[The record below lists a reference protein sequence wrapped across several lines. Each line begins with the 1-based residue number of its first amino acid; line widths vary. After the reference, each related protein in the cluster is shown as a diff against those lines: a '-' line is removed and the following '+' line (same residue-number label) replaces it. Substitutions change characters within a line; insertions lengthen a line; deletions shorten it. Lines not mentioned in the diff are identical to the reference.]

1 MYGRLPRMPGFE
13 EMLVHE
19 ERHLVAAYADVR
31 PGRPQYLTSGLRVPP
46 ACRPYGRLGA
56 ADSRS
61 AKHRTYSPRSVAPQV
76 AINKPAGLLSQRDHT
91 GEASAI
97 CMAAEWLASTDRR
110 GRAHLVHRLDRR
122 VSGLLLIARSTKAA
136 SRLSQ
141 SFARRDVLK
150 SYLALCDRSARA
162 PALAEGAEG
171 QVAALPWF
179 TSQARS
185 WRLRVIA
192 HDVRSFH
199 PGQVA
204 ATLRFDP
211 KQGRAVR
218 VPVASAGDDGA
229 RSVSLGYSVLGVA
242 DGHALRA

>member
-1 MYGRLPRMPGFE
+1 MYGGLPRMPGFE

-19 ERHLVAAYADVR
+19 ERHLVAACADVR

-46 ACRPYGRLGA
+46 ACCPYRRLGA
-56 ADSRS
+56 ADSRG

-110 GRAHLVHRLDRR
+110 GRAHLVHRIDRR

-171 QVAALPWF
+171 QVAA
-179 TSQARS
+179 
-185 WRLRVIA
+185 
-192 HDVRSFH
+192 
-199 PGQVA
+199 
-204 ATLRFDP
+204 TLRFDP

-229 RSVSLGYSVLGVA
+229 RSVSLGYSVLGVG

>member
-1 MYGRLPRMPGFE
+1 MYGRLPRIPGFE

-19 ERHLVAAYADVR
+19 ERHLVAACADVR
-31 PGRPQYLTSGLRVPP
+31 PGRPQYLTSGLRAPP
-46 ACRPYGRLGA
+46 TCRPYGRLGA
-56 ADSRS
+56 ADYRG

-110 GRAHLVHRLDRR
+110 GRAHLVHRIDRR

-218 VPVASAGDDGA
+218 VPVASAGDGGA
-229 RSVSLGYSVLGVA
+229 RSVSLGYSVLGVS

>member
-1 MYGRLPRMPGFE
+1 M
-13 EMLVHE
+13 
-19 ERHLVAAYADVR
+19 
-31 PGRPQYLTSGLRVPP
+31 
-46 ACRPYGRLGA
+46 
-56 ADSRS
+56 
-61 AKHRTYSPRSVAPQV
+61 APQV

-97 CMAAEWLASTDRR
+97 CMAAEWLAATDRR

-171 QVAALPWF
+171 QVASLLCF
-179 TSQARS
+179 ISQGEGVARS
-185 WRLRVIA
+185 RRRCA
-192 HDVRSFH
+192 
-199 PGQVA
+199 
-204 ATLRFDP
+204 
-211 KQGRAVR
+211 
-218 VPVASAGDDGA
+218 
-229 RSVSLGYSVLGVA
+229 
-242 DGHALRA
+242 